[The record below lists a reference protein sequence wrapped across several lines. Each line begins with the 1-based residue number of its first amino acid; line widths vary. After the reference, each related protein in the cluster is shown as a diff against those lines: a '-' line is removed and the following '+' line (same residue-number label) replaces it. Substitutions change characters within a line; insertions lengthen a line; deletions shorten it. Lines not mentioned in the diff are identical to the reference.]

1 MHMHRQLASYPGA
14 AILVAIAVAGC
25 ASTAMDPK
33 PSEPVYTDCVFGRTV
48 NEWNALDDRHLI
60 IYGMTEREAYLA
72 RLSFPNPDVM
82 FNLGV
87 AVVDADYSGS
97 ICGGSTDGLFFGPRS
112 AVPGK
117 NLIVSLQ
124 KIDKE
129 QARRLLSLVKDKD
142 ALQRELAITAGSPA
156 PAPAK

>member
-112 AVPGK
+112 AVP
-117 NLIVSLQ
+117 
-124 KIDKE
+124 
-129 QARRLLSLVKDKD
+129 
-142 ALQRELAITAGSPA
+142 
-156 PAPAK
+156 